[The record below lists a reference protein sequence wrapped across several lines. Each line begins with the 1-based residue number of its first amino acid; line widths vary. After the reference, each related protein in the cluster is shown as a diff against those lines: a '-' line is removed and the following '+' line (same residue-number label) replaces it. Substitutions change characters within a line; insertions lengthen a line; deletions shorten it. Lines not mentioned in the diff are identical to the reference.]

1 MAMPESAAGK
11 DINEGKVFALLA
23 YLSIL
28 CIIPLLLKKDNDFV
42 LAHGKQGLVIFVGQ
56 VAVFILHIIFGQWFL
71 KVGMFILF
79 VFSFIGMIAT
89 ISGKY
94 LALPIVAKIAEKIT
108 L

>member
-1 MAMPESAAGK
+1 MVMSESVVEK

-42 LAHGKQGLVIFVGQ
+42 LAHGKQGLVIFVSQ
-56 VAVFILHIIFGQWFL
+56 VAVFILHIILGVWFL
-71 KVGMFILF
+71 KFGMFILF
-79 VFSFIGMIAT
+79 VFSFIGMVAA

-94 LALPIVAKIAEKIT
+94 LALPVFAKIAEKIT